1 MTLNAGYAEV
11 RGNKISE
18 EDRNLIEEYLK
29 NKGVT
34 ICAKG
39 KTSQPEGYS
48 FNNRKRPA
56 KNKS

>member
-18 EDRNLIEEYLK
+18 EDRILIEEYIK
-29 NKGVT
+29 RNGVTVCNKGQ
-34 ICAKG
+34 
-39 KTSQPEGYS
+39 TSQPEGYS

-56 KNKS
+56 KDKS

>member
-11 RGNKISE
+11 RGNKISA

-34 ICAKG
+34 VCNKG
-39 KTSQPEGYS
+39 QTSQPQGYS
-48 FNNRKRPA
+48 FNNRKKPA
-56 KNKS
+56 KK